1 MGLVVSGLTDYL
13 NEQSQT
19 LLTALHYEGT
29 TAKYMQP
36 MAGVKKSEALQI
48 FGLTAYPQADA
59 QGCDLVASG
68 SASFTQRTMDVEKI
82 GYRDELCMDDL
93 LPKWTQ
99 MLLAPGSMS
108 EDEITQQLAEEFNAE
123 LKALITEHQ
132 EVADWQGNE
141 ASGDAI
147 LRQYDGLIKIIDAA
161 GTAVDGNTGNVT
173 VGTGITSA
181 NVIAI
186 VKAIWKARPEK
197 LKRKTG
203 QTLWMGTDVFDLW
216 VQALETANLF
226 HVDATTDLS
235 NYELRIP
242 GTNITAVGVSG
253 LTGTNR
259 MFLGQGK
266 RNFFYGFDLLSD
278 TDKIEWKILESDK
291 MRYTVKLKRGLQVAF
306 PDEIVQFKLVP

>member
-1 MGLVVSGLTDYL
+1 MGLVVSSLTDYL

-36 MAGVKKSEALQI
+36 LAGVKTKEALQI
-48 FGLTAYPQADA
+48 FALTAYPQDNA
-59 QGCDLVASG
+59 QGCDMVASG
-68 SASFTQRTMDVEKI
+68 SAAFTQRVMEVEKI
-82 GYRDELCMDDL
+82 GYRDELCMDNL

-99 MLLAPGSMS
+99 MLLAPGSMT
-108 EDEITQQLAEEFNAE
+108 EDEITQALAGEFNSE
-123 LKALITEHQ
+123 LKMLITEHQ
-132 EVADWQGNE
+132 EVADWQGNT

-161 GTAVDGNTGNVT
+161 GTAVTGNTGGVT
-173 VGTGITSA
+173 TGTGITTS

-186 VKAIWKARPEK
+186 VTAMWRARPEK

-203 QTLWMGTDVFDLW
+203 QTLWMGTDIFDMW
-216 VQALETANLF
+216 VQALGTANLF
-226 HVDATTDLS
+226 HVDATMDLS

-242 GTNITAVGVSG
+242 GTNVHAVGVSG

-259 MFLGQGK
+259 MFLGMGK
-266 RNFFYGFDLLSD
+266 RNFWYGFDLLSD
-278 TDKIEWKILESDK
+278 TDKIEWKILENDK

-306 PDEIVQFKLVP
+306 PEEIVQFKLA